1 MSTYRPVLYHRP
13 LCRRCARV
21 KRALRQLGVAVELRG
36 VLLSR
41 RHREELRQLA
51 GAVRVPCLVVSG
63 TVVREVEEIEK
74 YLRLRYGVRP

>member
-1 MSTYRPVLYHRP
+1 V
-13 LCRRCARV
+13 
-21 KRALRQLGVAVELRG
+21 GVQVELRG

-51 GAVRVPCLVVSG
+51 GTVRVPCLVISG

-74 YLRLRYGVRP
+74 YLRLRYGVGP